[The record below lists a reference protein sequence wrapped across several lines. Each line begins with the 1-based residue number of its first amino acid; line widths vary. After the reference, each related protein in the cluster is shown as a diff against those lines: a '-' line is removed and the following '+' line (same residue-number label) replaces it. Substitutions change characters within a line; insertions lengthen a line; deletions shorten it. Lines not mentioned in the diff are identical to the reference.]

1 MNSDLNKKNAEPDA
15 GPGAP
20 PPEAA
25 GGEASPA
32 AEPPGRQDGQ
42 DSDRIAQLEGEVALL
57 KDQLL
62 RAMAETENVRRRAE
76 RDREETARYS
86 VSKFAKELVAVADNL
101 HRALESVPP
110 EARTTDEALNNL
122 MIGIEA
128 TGRQLSA
135 AFEKAGI
142 HRMDSLDKPF
152 DPNFHQVMFEV
163 ESTDKPAGTV
173 VQVLQEGY
181 MIHDRLLREAMVGV
195 AKQGAG
201 GTGHVDTTA

>member
-1 MNSDLNKKNAEPDA
+1 MNSDPSKKNAEPDA

-25 GGEASPA
+25 GGDASPPD
-32 AEPPGRQDGQ
+32 EPPADPNGQ
-42 DSDRIAQLEGEVALL
+42 EADRIAQLESEVALL

-86 VSKFAKELVAVADNL
+86 VAKFAKELVGVADNL
-101 HRALESVPP
+101 HRALDSVPA
-110 EARTTDEALNNL
+110 EAREADEALNNL
-122 MIGIEA
+122 MVGIEA

-142 HRMDSLDKPF
+142 RRMESLDKPF

-163 ESTDKPAGTV
+163 ESADKPAGTV

-181 MIHDRLLREAMVGV
+181 VIHDRLLREAMVGV
-195 AKQGAG
+195 AKQGSG
-201 GTGHVDTTA
+201 GQGHVDTTA